1 MVGGIILGIVL
12 IACIVSP
19 FIKNSHTNKYAG
31 KIVSSHMLN
40 EDITKER
47 GKELPQINPV
57 NGSTNNYARLDKSW
71 SSFPDFVVKLV
82 KGWRK

>member
-1 MVGGIILGIVL
+1 MVGGILLIVVA
-12 IACIVSP
+12 IACIASP
-19 FIKNSHTNKYAG
+19 FIKDSHTNKYAG

-40 EDITKER
+40 EEITKER
-47 GKELPQINPV
+47 GKELPKINPV

-71 SSFPDFVVKLV
+71 NSFPDFVIKLI

>member
-1 MVGGIILGIVL
+1 MVGGILLIVVL
-12 IACIVSP
+12 IACIISP
-19 FIKNSHTNKYAG
+19 FIKDSHTNKYAG

-47 GKELPQINPV
+47 GKELPQINPLS
-57 NGSTNNYARLDKSW
+57 GSANNYARLDKSW